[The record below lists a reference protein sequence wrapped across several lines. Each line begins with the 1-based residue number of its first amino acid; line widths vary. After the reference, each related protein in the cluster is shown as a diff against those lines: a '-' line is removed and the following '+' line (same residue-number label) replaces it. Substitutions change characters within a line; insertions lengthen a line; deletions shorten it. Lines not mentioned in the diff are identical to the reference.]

1 MQTFNLQTWLD
12 LIQGKI
18 KTAFGDNLLFIGY
31 HGSYARKEAD
41 KESDIDLV
49 IVLKTLAVED
59 LKKYREIVNSMPHK
73 EKCCGFISGEKE
85 IQNWSKADVFQFYYE
100 MKNLYGD
107 IAKIITPPDKE
118 NVKIAAKTGLET
130 LYHALCH
137 SFLFNSNRAE
147 NLKNL
152 YKMAFFILQ
161 AEYFLK
167 TDKYI
172 LTKKE
177 LIKYSNDSDC
187 RILKTFKNRARINDF
202 NTEEL
207 DSLYILLFNWCK
219 NKLQDLQTLQ
229 F

>member
-18 KTAFGDNLLFIGY
+18 KAAFGDNLLFIGY
-31 HGSYARKEAD
+31 HGSYARKEAT

-49 IVLKTLAVED
+49 VILKTLTVED
-59 LKKYREIVNSMPHK
+59 LEKYREIINSMPYK

-107 IAKIITPPDKE
+107 ITKIITPPKKKD
-118 NVKIAAKTGLET
+118 VKIAVKTGLET

-137 SFLFNSNRAE
+137 SFLFDLNRVE
-147 NLKNL
+147 SLKNL
-152 YKMAFFILQ
+152 YKMAFFIMQ
-161 AEYFLK
+161 AEHFLK

-177 LIKYSNDSDC
+177 LMKYLTDSDC
-187 RILKTFKNRARINDF
+187 RILKTCKNWTQISDF
-202 NTEEL
+202 NAKEL
-207 DSLYILLFNWCK
+207 DNLYNILFNWCK
-219 NKLQDLQTLQ
+219 NKMQDLQTL
-229 F
+229 